1 MILEATI
8 SLVMGE
14 RKSFMPLTYI
24 ALICMAYF
32 GPNANLLGNIQLRIW
47 QYQRPIED
55 IEQYITNVSLFLAMD
70 FASFTI
76 NGILLW
82 NLAKINVLKV
92 MNKIQ
97 EEFWIMF
104 AIAEAFHLMEVQTWA
119 AYWKI

>member
-1 MILEATI
+1 
-8 SLVMGE
+8 MGE
-14 RKSFMPLTYI
+14 RKSFMPLAYI

-32 GPNANLLGNIQLRIW
+32 GPNANLLGNIQLKIW

-82 NLAKINVLKV
+82 NLAKINILKV

-97 EEFWIMF
+97 KEFWIMF
-104 AIAEAFHLMEVQTWA
+104 AISEAFHLMEVSK
-119 AYWKI
+119 YKILKQWI

>member
-1 MILEATI
+1 
-8 SLVMGE
+8 MGE

-55 IEQYITNVSLFLAMD
+55 IEQYITNVSLFLVMD

-119 AYWKI
+119 V